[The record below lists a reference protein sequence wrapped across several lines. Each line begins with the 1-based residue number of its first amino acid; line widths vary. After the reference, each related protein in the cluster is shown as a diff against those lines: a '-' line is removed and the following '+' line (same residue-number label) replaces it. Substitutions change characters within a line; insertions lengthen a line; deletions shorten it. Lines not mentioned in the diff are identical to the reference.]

1 MIKLQLKN
9 IFIITATVFALSA
22 CDDMFKI
29 DNYEGPNASF
39 NGAIKDIKTGELVET
54 DIQNGSRMQFQELGY
69 PTGLL
74 TRVIKQNGEFRD
86 DLFFAGK
93 YSIDFNA
100 CNFYPFF
107 VDEIVVNKGNNTR
120 DFEVTPYIRVKN
132 VNIAKDGN
140 TIKATFNLEAGKSE
154 VRLNNVCLYV
164 HTDIYVGDQ
173 VTTFTPGG
181 ADYKQEFSPAKVINE
196 SETYTLTIDLTE
208 EVNKNYFKYERNYYF
223 RVGAMAAI
231 ADGGTSVGTIRRNYA
246 PYTVINFSAAQ

>member
-9 IFIITATVFALSA
+9 LFIISMAVFTLSA
-22 CDDMFKI
+22 CDGLFKI

-39 NGAIKDIKTGELVET
+39 NGGIKDVKTGELVET

-86 DLFFAGK
+86 DLFFAGS

-107 VDEIVVNKGNNTR
+107 VDEVVVKKGDNTM
-120 DFEVTPYIRVKN
+120 DFQVTPYIRVKN
-132 VNIAKDGN
+132 AKIVKEGN
-140 TIKATFNLEAGKSE
+140 SIKATFSLEPGKSE
-154 VRLNNVCLYV
+154 VRLDNVCLYV

-173 VTTFTPGG
+173 VTTFTPRGEG
-181 ADYKQEFSPAKVINE
+181 FKQEFSPVKVINE
-196 SETYTLTIDLTE
+196 SETYSLTIDLTN
-208 EVNKNYFKYERNYYF
+208 EVNKKYFQYERNYYF

-231 ADGGTSVGTIRRNYA
+231 ADGGTNVGTIRRNYA
-246 PYTVINFSAAQ
+246 PYTVINFSAPQ